1 MRSAIVATDEHS
13 PRQVLTQGLS
23 GGRSVFA
30 RHDGA
35 DEEGDDPQRDEA
47 VTALPGQWV
56 SRLRR
61 AGNKAEKLSTTV
73 AKMSTP

>member
-1 MRSAIVATDEHS
+1 MKRATIHSVMR
-13 PRQVLTQGLS
+13 P
-23 GGRSVFA
+23 
-30 RHDGA
+30 
-35 DEEGDDPQRDEA
+35 